1 MENLVYPDPKKVSQ
15 TRAEIQVRILESFNH
30 LIFEFFSEHYRPPVS
45 KDALVGLISSDEKFP
60 SPAVFALHGA
70 LVKTALEDDQSK
82 IPALYRTLAE
92 MVDRGAFS
100 RRDICVT
107 PLSAPPFHKDD
118 LRLLSDAYSDD
129 VGLTADLQPPSLQE
143 TKAAVQ
149 MIEQAVELLS
159 STRAPWGEELIL
171 LANEVVLAVPGPN
184 ARSSF
189 GGAAVF
195 DAFGSVLMNPR
206 MLHDTPSTALS
217 LVHETSH
224 QQMFL
229 FHLDDP
235 VILNDE
241 QAVYQ
246 SPLRKQSRPMEGIFH
261 AMWVSGRMAQAA
273 NDIMVSAP
281 SENTMLSLSQ
291 LKDTAITSFRDCA
304 ETVADHALLSEFGT
318 KLFTDARAV
327 VNEL

>member
-1 MENLVYPDPKKVSQ
+1 M
-15 TRAEIQVRILESFNH
+15 
-30 LIFEFFSEHYRPPVS
+30 PVS
-45 KDALVGLISSDEKFP
+45 KDALAGLISSDGKFP

-70 LVKTALEDDQSK
+70 LVKAALEDDLSN
-82 IPALYRTLAE
+82 IPALYRTLTD

-118 LRLLSDAYSDD
+118 LKLLSEAYSDD
-129 VGLTADLQPPSLQE
+129 VGLTTDLQPPSLLE
-143 TKAAVQ
+143 TKTAVQ

-159 STRAPWGEELIL
+159 SAGAAWVEEMTL
-171 LANEVVLAVPGPN
+171 LANEVVLAVPGPK
-184 ARSSF
+184 ALSSF

-241 QAVYQ
+241 KAVYQ

-281 SENTMLSLSQ
+281 PEDAVLSLSQ
-291 LKDTAITSFRDCA
+291 LKDTAITGFRDCA
-304 ETVADHALLSEFGT
+304 ETVAEHGVLSEFGT
-318 KLFTDARAV
+318 KLFTDARDAV
-327 VNEL
+327 DEL

>member
-15 TRAEIQVRILESFNH
+15 TRAEIQIRILGSFNH
-30 LIFEFFSEHYRPPVS
+30 LIFEFFSEHYRAPVS
-45 KDALVGLISSDEKFP
+45 KDALVGLISIDEKFP

-70 LVKTALEDDQSK
+70 LVKAAFQDDLSN
-82 IPALYRTLAE
+82 IPALYRTLTE
-92 MVDRGAFS
+92 MVARGAFS
-100 RRDICVT
+100 RRDFCVT

-118 LRLLSDAYSDD
+118 LTLLSDAYSDD
-129 VGLTADLQPPSLQE
+129 VGLTTNLQPPSIQE
-143 TKAAVQ
+143 TKTAVQ

-159 STRAPWGEELIL
+159 STGAEWAEEMIL
-171 LANEVVLAVPGPN
+171 LASEVVLAVPGPKT
-184 ARSSF
+184 RSSF

-206 MLHDTPSTALS
+206 MLHDTASTALS

-229 FHLDDP
+229 FHLNDP

-246 SPLRKQSRPMEGIFH
+246 SPLRKQSRPMEGVFH

-273 NDIMVSAP
+273 NDIMISDP
-281 SENTMLSLSQ
+281 PENTVLSLSQ
-291 LKDTAITSFRDCA
+291 LKDTAITNFHDCA
-304 ETVADHALLSEFGT
+304 ETVAKHGLLSEFGT
-318 KLFTDARAV
+318 KLFTDARDAA
-327 VNEL
+327 NEL